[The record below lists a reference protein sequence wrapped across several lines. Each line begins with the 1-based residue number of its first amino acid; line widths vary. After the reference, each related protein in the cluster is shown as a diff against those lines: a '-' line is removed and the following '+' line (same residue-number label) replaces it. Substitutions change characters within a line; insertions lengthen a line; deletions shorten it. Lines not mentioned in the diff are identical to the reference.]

1 MSADMKKQ
9 KKQKI
14 VLAVLLIGG
23 ILFALY
29 ENVLMPRFNMMRD
42 LRQTVRVQREDLDR
56 ILIETDNIDLPQRRI
71 IQGDDLEEKEN
82 IKKLPF
88 VMDTIGLFREF
99 NYLFI
104 INDLQSN
111 RLSFGSPSHT
121 STYSHFTINFDVRG
135 TKDDI
140 ERFIEQ
146 MENMENFTRL
156 SSIEQMSLR
165 LAGEDEA
172 SLSLTLRVYFYT
184 EGKSVREPSDYDF
197 MESRYGIYD
206 NFFDILQNTDR

>member
-1 MSADMKKQ
+1 MQTKKKEQ
-9 KKQKI
+9 KQKI

-23 ILFALY
+23 ALFALY
-29 ENVLMPRFNMMRD
+29 EYIFIPRFEMMRD
-42 LRQTVRVQREDLDR
+42 LRQTVSEQRDDLEMLR
-56 ILIETDNIDLPQRRI
+56 SETDNIDLPERRI
-71 IQGDDLEEKEN
+71 IQGGDLEEKEN
-82 IKKLPF
+82 MKKLPF

-146 MENMENFTRL
+146 MEKMENFTRL

-165 LAGEDEA
+165 LAGDDEA
-172 SLSLTLRVYFYT
+172 SLSLELKVYFYT